1 MLTRLGAT
9 ATPEDAV
16 ALLLECHD
24 RIRSFLAMAGRIAAA
39 GPGERDGVAEAAA
52 RVARYFRQALPLHA
66 RDEEDSILPR
76 LRGADPEVDAALAD
90 MEREHGEHEV
100 PLAALVAAC
109 ESLAAEPSRLPELA
123 PSLSRHRRG
132 AGRAL
137 RRAPAARGGRHLPG
151 DAAAPV
157 AGGRRGDRPRAPSQ
171 AGSAPSPA
179 PLRGAT
185 EFRGQVTILPG

>member
-90 MEREHGEHEV
+90 MEREHGEHAA
-100 PLAALVAAC
+100 PLATLVAAC

-123 PSLSRHRRG
+123 PSLSRTVAELDAHFAGHLRREEAVIFPAMRRLLSPADDAAIVRELRARRG
-132 AGRAL
+132 APPPQPRFA
-137 RRAPAARGGRHLPG
+137 
-151 DAAAPV
+151 
-157 AGGRRGDRPRAPSQ
+157 GRRSSGDK
-171 AGSAPSPA
+171 
-179 PLRGAT
+179 
-185 EFRGQVTILPG
+185 